1 MKLQVKQYTFLLLL
15 IAMSSIA
22 VAQPGWNWGDSIDVA
37 KEKNALYTDQLKSE
51 NYAAAAKAL
60 DWLLINTP
68 DLNSSIYINGAKIF
82 ENLAEKETD
91 AAKKKAYE
99 EKALSMYDL
108 RIKYFGDEASVMNRK
123 VNTAYGFYKD
133 DKSKYKDL
141 FEMLKK
147 TVELNGTKIFDGNLL
162 YYMVATHKYKR
173 ATNELSDEDVFDIY
187 SKIMEIV
194 DQKKDAGKPVNPKIV
209 DTIDKLLTSTVD
221 VDCNFIEEKLGPKFR
236 ETKDIKLGK
245 KIFSLMLAQK
255 CTDSPLAIEAA
266 EAIMEVEPDFGIAKF
281 IASRYQKDD
290 NLEKAKEYYQKA
302 IELTDDSAKKAD
314 VYLSVAKIHQVQGQK
329 VSARE
334 NAREA
339 LKNDPALSEAYVLI
353 GDLYMASFEECKGG
367 ESRVKDRSV
376 YIAAYNMYQRA
387 GNGERMTMAKA
398 QFPSIED
405 IFNESYEEGQS
416 VSTGCWISETVKL
429 ERRPQ

>member
-15 IAMSSIA
+15 IAMSTIA
-22 VAQPGWNWGDSIDVA
+22 MAQPGWNWGDSIDVA

-91 AAKKKAYE
+91 ATKKKQYE

-123 VNTAYGFYKD
+123 VIAAYGFYKD
-133 DKSKYKDL
+133 DSKKYKEL

-147 TVELNGTKIFDGNLL
+147 TIEMNGADVFDGNLL
-162 YYMVATHKYKR
+162 YYMIATHKYKR
-173 ATNELSDEDVFDIY
+173 ASDALTDEEVFDIY
-187 SKIMEIV
+187 SQIMEIV
-194 DQKKDAGKPVNPKIV
+194 DQKKENGKPVNVKYI
-209 DTIDKLLTSTVD
+209 DTIDKLLTNTVN

-245 KIFSLMLAQK
+245 KIFALMLAQK

-266 EAIMEVEPDFGIAKF
+266 EAIIEVTPDFAIAKF
-281 IASRYQKDD
+281 VASRYQKDEQ
-290 NLEKAKEYYQKA
+290 LEKAKDYYQKA
-302 IELTDDSAKKAD
+302 IELTDDAAKKAD
-314 VYLSVAKIHQVQGQK
+314 VYLSIAKIHQVQGQK
-329 VSARE
+329 VSARD

-339 LKNDPALSEAYVLI
+339 LKNDPSLSDAYVLI

-416 VSTGCWISETVKL
+416 VSTGCWVAETVKL